1 MRRVDLVLD
10 LIRTRNVVAM
20 STVVGLFIASRILLG
35 NRRSAWLVLLFGA
48 LAVALGY
55 ALRRFGG

>member
-1 MRRVDLVLD
+1 MGRVDLVLD
-10 LIRTRNVVAM
+10 LIRTRNVVAA
-20 STVVGLFIASRILLG
+20 SAVVGLFIASRVLLG
-35 NRRSAWLVLLFGA
+35 NRRSAWLVFGFGV